1 MSHILVPK
9 KKKMSHI
16 LLFLK
21 LKLIVRFLFWYKI
34 CKIWEKKKI
43 YFNPNGEYN
52 RERERDL

>member
-1 MSHILVPK
+1 
-9 KKKMSHI
+9 MSHI

-52 RERERDL
+52 RERERERERDL